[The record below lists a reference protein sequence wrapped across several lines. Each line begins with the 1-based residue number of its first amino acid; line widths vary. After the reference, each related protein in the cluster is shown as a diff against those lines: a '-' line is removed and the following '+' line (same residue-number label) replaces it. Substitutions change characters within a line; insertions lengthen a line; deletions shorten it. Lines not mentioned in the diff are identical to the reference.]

1 MNRIQFQPGLSMP
14 EFLERY
20 GTESQCEAALEHARW
35 PSGFRCPRCDGA
47 AYSRVRG
54 RTHSLFQC
62 QACRHQTSLIAG
74 TVMQSTKLPLTVW
87 FLAIYLISQ
96 AKTGLSA
103 LALMR
108 QLGVS
113 YPTAWLIHHKLMCAM
128 AQREARY
135 VLEGQVHVDDAYLG
149 GERSGGTAGRGSENK
164 VSFVAAV
171 SLTDEGHP
179 LRIKLTPVSGF
190 TLKAI
195 KQWAQSSL
203 APVVP
208 CFPTG
213 CLALPPS
220 KRPNARI
227 DPPSLARESPRIY
240 PNSSGSTPCW
250 VTSRPA

>member
-179 LRIKLTPVSGF
+179 LRIKLTPSP
-190 TLKAI
+190 A
-195 KQWAQSSL
+195 S
-203 APVVP
+203 
-208 CFPTG
+208 
-213 CLALPPS
+213 PS
-220 KRPNARI
+220 RP
-227 DPPSLARESPRIY
+227 S
-240 PNSSGSTPCW
+240 SSGPSPAWRRVYRVFRRAVLLYRRQRGRMHASTHRHW
-250 VTSRPA
+250 RAKAQGSTRIQVDQHRAG